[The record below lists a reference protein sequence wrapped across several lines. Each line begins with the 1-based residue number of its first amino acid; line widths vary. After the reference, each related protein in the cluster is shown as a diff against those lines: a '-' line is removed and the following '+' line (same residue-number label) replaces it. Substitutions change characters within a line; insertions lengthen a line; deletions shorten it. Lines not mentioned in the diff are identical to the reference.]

1 MRPVLYQIQYAI
13 TYIIYYVRD
22 PSVVDSPENRKPCKA
37 GIVRIKSVNRSLQG
51 LYKRLVRNK
60 KSLL

>member
-22 PSVVDSPENRKPCKA
+22 PSVVDSSENRKPCKA
-37 GIVRIKSVNRSLQG
+37 GIVTTDQLQG

>member
-22 PSVVDSPENRKPCKA
+22 PSVVDSSENRKPCKA
-37 GIVRIKSVNRSLQG
+37 GIVRIKSVNRSTTG
-51 LYKRLVRNK
+51 TI
-60 KSLL
+60 